1 MLSIIVMRFSPEESG
16 TGSANAFM
24 TEKDA
29 CALETMMERALPTHA
44 GKIHPIPRGRVIGIT
59 QSSFLTNS
67 ASTALLIACALLS
80 RKAERERGPMS
91 AVAEYHLPGLIALP
105 FKSVVPS
112 GKSKPKT
119 LTVMAK
125 RSSDTWARG

>member
-44 GKIHPIPRGRVIGIT
+44 GKIHPIPRGRVIALRPTPTPYPLRARANPRRRQHWDVSPRVYNPRVRGEWI
-59 QSSFLTNS
+59 S
-67 ASTALLIACALLS
+67 ANLS
-80 RKAERERGPMS
+80 GR
-91 AVAEYHLPGLIALP
+91 
-105 FKSVVPS
+105 
-112 GKSKPKT
+112 
-119 LTVMAK
+119 
-125 RSSDTWARG
+125 